1 MPLKGLQI
9 RLCVMPLTQCWQ
21 LRIGHS
27 RETDPV
33 VNSMFATYAEMRKSA
48 LDNLTIIA
56 SLAREKGNAEIE
68 GRASSAI
75 EKLESNRFHLVVLG
89 QFKRGKTTLINA
101 LLGADLLPTAVVPL
115 TSIITMIRYGP
126 KSGATVFFND
136 GKSKEITLDELPFYI
151 TERENP
157 NNAKDVKHVEIS
169 HPSSYLADG
178 LVLVDTPGVGSLYRH
193 NTEVAYNFL
202 PSADAAIFVLAV
214 DPPLTEAE
222 GEYLKEIKEYVPK
235 IFFVLNKVDYLNGR
249 DREESLAFSR
259 RAIEAALGK
268 NEIRLYPLAARPAL
282 EAKLAGDL
290 EALEKS
296 GLPQLERELSEFL
309 TGSRGKIALAAAA
322 CRGKDVA
329 SELKG
334 LLALERRAAEMS
346 VRELQ
351 DKIEAFESSLVQIL
365 QDKEDALHI
374 LKGEMDRLIQ
384 TVEQDLESFKIAQVS
399 LLRERIPAFAKDK
412 MNLSARAL
420 VKEIETFVVETLTG
434 AFDVWRMQEEVKIA
448 ALFEKIL
455 QRFTTQVNEV
465 IARIRELSAGL
476 FDIKLEGFVEVES
489 LTTESNFYYKF
500 GKDRMLLA
508 IEPSSFLSLLPGS
521 IGRRLVLDRALKDV
535 REEVDRNCGRVRWD
549 FQERSHKS
557 FLSFRYS
564 FEEKVEATVQA
575 IRRALEYALS
585 QKDKSEEEVKR
596 VLAALEDQ
604 YRRVEE
610 CRRSFLA
617 IEEWASSEN

>member
-1 MPLKGLQI
+1 ML
-9 RLCVMPLTQCWQ
+9 
-21 LRIGHS
+21 
-27 RETDPV
+27 
-33 VNSMFATYAEMRKSA
+33 ATYAEMRKST
-48 LDNLTIIA
+48 LDNLKIIA
-56 SLAREKGNAEIE
+56 SLAREKGNPEIE
-68 GRASSAI
+68 DRALKVK
-75 EKLESNRFHLVVLG
+75 ERLESNRFHLVVLG

-115 TSIITMIRYGP
+115 TSIITMIRYGRNF
-126 KSGATVFFND
+126 GATVFFND
-136 GKSKEITLDELPFYI
+136 GKTKNIALDELSLYI

-157 NNAKDVKHVEIS
+157 NNTKEVKYVEIV
-169 HPSSYLADG
+169 HPSPYLADG
-178 LVLVDTPGVGSLYRH
+178 VVLVDTPGVGSLYRH

-222 GEYLKEIKEYVPK
+222 EQYLKEIKEYVPK
-235 IFFVLNKVDYLNGR
+235 IFFVLNKVDYLNGS

-259 RAIEAALGK
+259 RSIETALGK
-268 NEIRLYPLAARPAL
+268 NEIRLYPLAARLAL
-282 EAKLAGDL
+282 EAKLTENVD
-290 EALEKS
+290 ALQRS
-296 GLPQLERELSEFL
+296 GLPQLEKELSEFL
-309 TGSRGKIALAAAA
+309 TGGRGRIALAAAA
-322 CRGKDVA
+322 RRGKDAA

-334 LLALERRAAEMS
+334 LLALERKAAEMS
-346 VRELQ
+346 VMELQ
-351 DKIEAFESSLVQIL
+351 DKIEAFENNLVQIL

-399 LLRERIPAFAKDK
+399 LLREKIPAFAKDK
-412 MNLSARAL
+412 MNLPARAL

-434 AFDVWRMQEEVKIA
+434 AFDAWRMQEEVKIA

-455 QRFTTQVNEV
+455 RRFTTQVNEV

-500 GKDRMLLA
+500 GKDHMLLA
-508 IEPSSFLSLLPGS
+508 IAPSSLLSLLPGY
-521 IGRRLVLDRALKDV
+521 IGRRLVIDRALKDV

-549 FQERSHKS
+549 FQERSNKS

-564 FEEKVEATVQA
+564 FEEKIKTTVQA

-596 VLAALEDQ
+596 VLVELEDQ
-604 YRRVEE
+604 YRQVEE
-610 CRRSFLA
+610 CRKSFLS
-617 IEEWASSEN
+617 IEEWASSGI